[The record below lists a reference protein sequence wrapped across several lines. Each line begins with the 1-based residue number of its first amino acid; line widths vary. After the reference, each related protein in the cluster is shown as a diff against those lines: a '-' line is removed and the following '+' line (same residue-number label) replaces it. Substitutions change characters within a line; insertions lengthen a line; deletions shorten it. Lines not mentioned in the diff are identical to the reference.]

1 MSTQDRNVTRH
12 VSQLLGD
19 GVKGRSRRLPVRD
32 VLSAFAPSGGSG
44 TLCSGKGVKRDE
56 VPGMWIDGDQRAA

>member
-1 MSTQDRNVTRH
+1 MKPPPQGVH
-12 VSQLLGD
+12 LG
-19 GVKGRSRRLPVRD
+19 R

-44 TLCSGKGVKRDE
+44 TLCSRKGVKRDE